1 MYYIYASYPYKGIP
15 ALAAGGEMAAA
26 ISSDKLSKQPG
37 AKEEE
42 TSQPAQE
49 PQREAPKEGGLQ
61 ELHEE
66 QPLLPHNDKDGRRE
80 PEEAEQAVM
89 GNGTSEQALQQES
102 DKADKGEKDAGGAG
116 RAAAEPL
123 SWGTRIAQKLF
134 IQVCRCSYPLHLLH
148 AKTDIDKQLTH
159 ACHDGKWP
167 DGCGLVLVH
176 EEMLQPLD

>member
-1 MYYIYASYPYKGIP
+1 
-15 ALAAGGEMAAA
+15 MAAA
-26 ISSDKLSKQPG
+26 ISSDKLSKQPD

-42 TSQPAQE
+42 IPQPAQE
-49 PQREAPKEGGLQ
+49 PQGEAPKEGGLQ

-66 QPLLPHNDKDGRRE
+66 QPLLPHNDKDGSRE

-134 IQVCRCSYPLHLLH
+134 IQVCRCSYPLCLLH

-167 DGCGLVLVH
+167 DGCGLALVQG
-176 EEMLQPLD
+176 EMLQPLD